1 MKSGKLD
8 RKIEIQSRVETQN
21 SFGEAVITYTT
32 FANVWAEVI
41 PLSGRELFA
50 AAQIYPEAQMRI
62 RIRYRSGITEK
73 HRVVFE
79 STNYDIIH
87 IAEIGRKEGL
97 EFIVKK
103 PDGS

>member
-1 MKSGKLD
+1 MQSGKLD
-8 RKIEIQSRVETQN
+8 RRIEIQSRSVTQN
-21 SFGEAVITYTT
+21 SYGEAIISYSTVAT
-32 FANVWAEVI
+32 VWAEVL

-50 AAQIYPEAQMRI
+50 AAQKYPEAQMKI
-62 RIRYRSGITEK
+62 RIRYRTGINETN
-73 HRVVFE
+73 RIVFE

-87 IAEIGRKEGL
+87 ISEIGRKEGL

>member
-8 RKIEIQSRVETQN
+8 RRIQIQQRVETQD
-21 SFGEAVITYTT
+21 SYGQAVISYSTIAT
-32 FANVWAEVI
+32 VWAEVI

-50 AAQIYPEAQMRI
+50 AAQKYPEATMRI
-62 RIRYRSGITEK
+62 RVRFRTDVTEK
-73 HRVVFE
+73 HRIVFN

-87 IAEIGRKEGL
+87 IAEIGRNEGL

-103 PDGS
+103 PD